1 MAKQKIK
8 NVGAAP
14 SGNGPPTVTKVKHKT
29 SHVLDGQQVQAR
41 WWLQPDEEIFR
52 HVDSVLHTI
61 DNRQMARRFSNVRWL
76 KMYSNYDA
84 VGLTGGIFSRMMP
97 AGSYAS
103 RSYRFTLNVVESC
116 IDAGAAKIAKSTP
129 LPKILTSKGNFMQQR
144 RAKLLNSYI
153 EGMIDQLKI
162 YEKAQQV
169 FVDSCI
175 WGTGAL
181 KVFIEDGQVKAKRVL
196 IDDIIVD
203 EEDGRDGEPR
213 QLHQRDH
220 VNRDVL
226 MELFPEHA
234 EKIKN
239 ASSVLPG
246 EKYTPVSQDLVA
258 VTESWHLPSAQ
269 GAGDG
274 KHVICTDNCTLFVE
288 EWDKDWFP
296 FAFLRWKPRPVGFYG
311 MGLAEQLG
319 PIQVEINK
327 ICILIQESIQR
338 MAKPNVFVPNNSN
351 IIASQISDV
360 IGAVIRTNGPV
371 PTVMVPQAQSPEVY
385 QWLENLYRKA
395 YEITGI
401 SQLSA
406 QSQKPAGLNS
416 GVALREFQDI
426 ETARFELTG
435 QRYEQFF
442 VEFTR
447 ILLAISRELYS
458 QNKKLGVK
466 VKGRSFIE
474 QINWKDAEL
483 EENEFVMDIFPES
496 SLPSSPAGRLAT
508 VQELTQAGYIS
519 KERSLELLDF
529 PDLEEFVSVQLA
541 ALEDA
546 KMVVDMIRW
555 EGKWTQPTPLM
566 NLQTCIDLAHS
577 AYLNAKQMDTPD
589 ENMEMLVNFISECQA
604 LLAPP
609 PPPPEEELP
618 PEDMGPPPP
627 GPMPPPP
634 GMPMGP
640 EVPSRAAP
648 PPVSQLL
655 PPS

>member
-8 NVGAAP
+8 NVAPAP
-14 SGNGPPTVTKVKHKT
+14 SGTGIPSVMKVKHNTKHT
-29 SHVLDGQQVQAR
+29 LDQQDVQAR
-41 WWLQPDEEIFR
+41 WWLTDESDIFR
-52 HVDSVLHTI
+52 HVAAVLHTI

-76 KMYSNYDA
+76 KMYSNYDS

-116 IDAGAAKIAKSTP
+116 IDAASAKIAKSTP
-129 LPKILTSKGNFMQQR
+129 LPKILTSKGNFMQQK

-181 KVFIEDGQVKAKRVL
+181 KIFIEDEQIKAKRVL
-196 IDDIIVD
+196 IDDLIVD

-213 QLHQRDH
+213 QMHQRDH
-220 VNRDVL
+220 INRDVL
-226 MELFPEHA
+226 MELFPDHA
-234 EKIKN
+234 DKIKG

-246 EKYTPVSQDLVA
+246 EKYTPISQDLVA
-258 VTESWHLPSAQ
+258 VTESWHLPSAS

-296 FAFLRWKPRPVGFYG
+296 FAFLRWKPRPLGFYG

-395 YEITGI
+395 YEVTGI

-416 GVALREFQDI
+416 GAALREFQDI

-447 ILLAISRELYS
+447 ILLAMSRELYA
-458 QNKKLGVK
+458 QGTKKLGVK

-496 SLPSSPAGRLAT
+496 SLPSTPAGRLAT
-508 VQELTQAGYIS
+508 VTELTQAGYIS

-546 KMVVDMIRW
+546 KMVVDQIRW

-577 AYLNAKQMDTPD
+577 GYLNAKQMDTPED
-589 ENMEMLVNFISECQA
+589 NLEMLINFISECQA
-604 LLAPP
+604 MLAPP
-609 PPPPEEELP
+609 EE
-618 PEDMGPPPP
+618 
-627 GPMPPPP
+627 
-634 GMPMGP
+634 
-640 EVPSRAAP
+640 AP
-648 PPVSQLL
+648 PPAPAPMEGPVPGK
-655 PPS
+655 PPPAPMAELMPPTGP